1 MDMVQKW
8 KFLLQMRD
16 QKEEYQVG
24 WEQLLWHQWEYLING
39 LLQRKNI
46 KSMEQF
52 KYKRDF
58 DLFYINIYF

>member
-1 MDMVQKW
+1 
-8 KFLLQMRD
+8 
-16 QKEEYQVG
+16 
-24 WEQLLWHQWEYLING
+24 LING